1 MRADNFR
8 LLKTNLTR
16 QKRALIFNI
25 ICILFDLFWNSNFR
39 YETMIKSGE
48 CTLTLCSLNSTILHF
63 KEHERCPS
71 KLQNFKLQFQECLH
85 FDEVNLLSVCITTWV
100 LYNNNIKRNNC
111 CMVTKG
117 QKISKA
123 NFEVFLWTKK
133 RTKIFLYFCS
143 NL

>member
-1 MRADNFR
+1 MV
-8 LLKTNLTR
+8 
-16 QKRALIFNI
+16 
-25 ICILFDLFWNSNFR
+25 
-39 YETMIKSGE
+39 KSGE

-111 CMVTKG
+111 CIMALPVMEFQDQG
-117 QKISKA
+117 YKI
-123 NFEVFLWTKK
+123 
-133 RTKIFLYFCS
+133 RKIFAKKSTYPKEIIEF
-143 NL
+143 